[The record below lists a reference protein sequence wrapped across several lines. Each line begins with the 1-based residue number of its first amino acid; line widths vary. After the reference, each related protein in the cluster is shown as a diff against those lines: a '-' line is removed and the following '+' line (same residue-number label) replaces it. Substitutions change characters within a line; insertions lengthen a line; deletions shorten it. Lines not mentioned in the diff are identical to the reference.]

1 MWEADG
7 GRYREHQ
14 GAYPVVYINFNTV
27 KKATWAES
35 FGMIKGIIRTEYSR
49 HAYIKKSPLLLDAD
63 AELFARIASDE
74 ASDADWASSL
84 EALCR
89 MLRAY
94 HQTDVILL
102 VDEYDVPVMA
112 GYTNGYYQDV
122 VGFLKSWLT
131 GALKGGGISCDLP
144 ASQACSASL
153 KSPSSPT
160 SITSR

>member
-1 MWEADG
+1 
-7 GRYREHQ
+7 
-14 GAYPVVYINFNTV
+14 
-27 KKATWAES
+27 
-35 FGMIKGIIRTEYSR
+35 MIKGIIRTEYSR

-102 VDEYDVPVMA
+102 VDEYDAPVMA